1 MYDLFFLCDNCF
13 VKQESLSMHK
23 ILTKWIEPYVLL
35 ENLKKHCEMKD
46 FTFDGFS
53 KETVKKE
60 FLKYIEKENSFGLY
74 MKNVNKFYAFK
85 GQPDIDKLFGFEP
98 EDYIVTGDLT
108 EPFKMIDLGKA
119 EASFIIF

>member
-1 MYDLFFLCDNCF
+1 
-13 VKQESLSMHK
+13 MHK

-53 KETVKKE
+53 KENTKSE
-60 FLKYIEKENSFGLY
+60 FLKFLEKENSFGLY

-85 GQPDIDKLFGFEP
+85 GQVNLDELFSLKP
-98 EDYIVTGDLT
+98 EDYVLT
-108 EPFKMIDLGKA
+108 VNLDEPFNAVDLGKA
-119 EASFIIF
+119 EAGFINL